1 MSVKRGDVVLLNAPF
16 VTRPGSKIRP
26 MLVVQSDRNNARM
39 QNTILAAITTNVS
52 RSAEPTQV
60 FIDISSPAGQQSG
73 LLNDSVVSCENLIT
87 ARQSHVI
94 RTIGGLPAED
104 MHQVDDALKES
115 LDIS

>member
-52 RSAEPTQV
+52 RSAEPTPTPQRQ
-60 FIDISSPAGQQSG
+60 PARR
-73 LLNDSVVSCENLIT
+73 DDTVC
-87 ARQSHVI
+87 RQ
-94 RTIGGLPAED
+94 RRRGF
-104 MHQVDDALKES
+104 DAAAH
-115 LDIS
+115 